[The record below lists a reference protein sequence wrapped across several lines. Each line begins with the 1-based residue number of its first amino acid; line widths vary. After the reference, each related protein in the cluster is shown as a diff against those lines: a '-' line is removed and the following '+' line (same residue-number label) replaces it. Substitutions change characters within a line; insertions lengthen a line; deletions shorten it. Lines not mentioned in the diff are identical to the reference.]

1 MNDKLTDKK
10 LTDTGARAR
19 DILGHL
25 IGFDTTSRNS
35 NMALIEWVQSYLADL
50 GIDSTLA
57 PNDDGD
63 KANIFATIGPAGNGG
78 IVLSGHTDVVPVDG
92 QDWDSDPFAV
102 TERDGRLFGRGTCD
116 MKGFIAL
123 ALAMAPEFQS
133 AGLKT
138 PVHYAFSF
146 DEEVGCAGVPKLLAK
161 IARDLPQPRL
171 ALIGEPTEM
180 RVVNTHKGITAL
192 ETVLTGLEAHSSLK
206 HVSVNAIE
214 YAVRMIGFILELAE
228 RYRLDPVLPEFEP
241 PYTTFNIGSIDGG
254 TAVNITAKE
263 CRFVWEFRLVPGV
276 READVRAEVDAFVE
290 REILPPM
297 REIFPQAAVITTPI
311 ASAPPLTPEQNGAA
325 EELIRRLTGA
335 NQTGTVSFATEAGL
349 FQNAGMSAVVCGP
362 GSIAQAHQPNEYID
376 ISQLDAGETLLRKLK
391 DWAAENAPA

>member
-1 MNDKLTDKK
+1 M
-10 LTDTGARAR
+10 TDTDTNTNTDTSARAR
-19 DILGHL
+19 EILGCL

-35 NMALIEWVQSYLADL
+35 NMALIEWVQGYLADL
-50 GIDSTLA
+50 GVESTLA

-63 KANIFATIGPAGNGG
+63 KANIFSTIGPTGDGG

-92 QDWDSDPFAV
+92 QAWDSDPFEL

-123 ALAMAPEFQS
+123 ALAMAPEFLA

-146 DEEVGCAGVPKLLAK
+146 DEEIGCAGVPKLLTK
-161 IARDLPQPRL
+161 IARELPQPRL

-180 RVVNTHKGITAL
+180 RVVNAHKGITAL
-192 ETVLTGLEAHSSLK
+192 ETAITGLEAHSSLK
-206 HVSVNAIE
+206 HISVNAIE

-263 CRFVWEFRLVPGV
+263 CRFVWEFRPVPGV
-276 READVRAEVDAFVE
+276 REEDIRAEIDRFVE

-297 REIFPQAAVITTPI
+297 RDIFPEASVTTTPM
-311 ASAPPLTPEQNGAA
+311 ASAPPLTPEENGPA

-349 FQNAGMSAVVCGP
+349 FQDAGMSAVVCGP

-376 ISQLDAGETLLRKLK
+376 IAQLDAGEALLRKLR
-391 DWAAENAPA
+391 DWAAGNAPA

>member
-1 MNDKLTDKK
+1 LILTETV
-10 LTDTGARAR
+10 TDTATRAR

-35 NMALIEWVQSYLADL
+35 NMALIDWVQEYLAGL
-50 GIDSTLA
+50 GVDCTLA

-63 KANIFATIGPAGNGG
+63 KANLFATIGPAGDGG

-92 QDWDSDPFAV
+92 QAWDSDPFDM
-102 TERDGRLFGRGTCD
+102 TQRDGRLYGRGACD

-123 ALAMAPEFQS
+123 SLAMAPEFQA

-138 PVHYAFSF
+138 PIHYAFSF
-146 DEEVGCAGVPKLLAK
+146 DEEIGCAGVPKLLTK
-161 IARDLPQPRL
+161 IARELPQPRL

-180 RVVNTHKGITAL
+180 RVVNAHKGITAL
-192 ETVLTGLEAHSSLK
+192 QTVITGLEAHSSLK
-206 HVSVNAIE
+206 HISVNAIE
-214 YAVRMIGFILELAE
+214 YAVRMIGHILEIAE
-228 RYRLDPVLPEFEP
+228 RYRQNPVLEEFEP
-241 PYTTFNIGSIDGG
+241 PYTTFNIGEIEGG

-263 CRFVWEFRLVPGV
+263 CRFVWEFRPVPGV
-276 READVRAEVDAFVE
+276 REDAIRAEVDEFVA
-290 REILPPM
+290 RELLPAM
-297 REIFPQAAVITTPI
+297 RDIYPEAAIITTPM
-311 ASAPPLTPEQNGAA
+311 ASAPPLTPEPNGAA

-349 FQNAGMSAVVCGP
+349 FQDAGMSAVVCGP
-362 GSIAQAHQPNEYID
+362 GSIVQAHQPNEYID
-376 ISQLDAGETLLRKLK
+376 IAQLDAGETLLRKLK

>member
-1 MNDKLTDKK
+1 MTD
-10 LTDTGARAR
+10 TESDTGARTR
-19 DILGHL
+19 DILGRL

-35 NMALIEWVQSYLADL
+35 NMALIEWVRDYLADL
-50 GIDSTLA
+50 GVESTLA

-63 KANIFATIGPAGNGG
+63 KANIFATVGPAGDGG

-92 QDWDSDPFAV
+92 QAWDTDPFDM
-102 TERDGRLFGRGTCD
+102 TEKDGRLFGRGVCD

-123 ALAMAPEFQS
+123 SLAMAPDFQA

-138 PVHYAFSF
+138 PIHYAFSF

-161 IARDLPQPRL
+161 IARELPQPRL

-180 RVVNTHKGITAL
+180 RVVNAHKGISAQ

-214 YAVRMIGFILELAE
+214 YAVRLIGFILDLAGK
-228 RYRLDPVLPEFEP
+228 YRLDPVLPEFEP
-241 PYTTFNIGSIDGG
+241 PYTTFNIGEISGG

-263 CRFVWEFRLVPGV
+263 CRFVWEFRPVPGV
-276 READVRAEVDAFVE
+276 REQDVFAEIDAFIAE
-290 REILPPM
+290 SLLPDM
-297 REIFPQAAVITTPI
+297 RVVFPEAAVVTTPI
-311 ASAPPLTPEQNGAA
+311 ASAPPLTPEPEGAA

-349 FQNAGMSAVVCGP
+349 FQDAGMSAVVCGP

-376 ISQLDAGETLLRKLK
+376 ISQLDAGEALLRKLK
-391 DWAAENAPA
+391 DWAAENGPA

>member
-1 MNDKLTDKK
+1 MAGRT
-10 LTDTGARAR
+10 RE
-19 DILGHL
+19 ILGRL

-35 NMALIEWVQSYLADL
+35 NMALIAWVQDYLADL
-50 GIDSTLA
+50 GIETTLA

-63 KANIFATIGPAGNGG
+63 KANIFATIGPVGDGG

-92 QDWDSDPFAV
+92 QAWDSDPFGM
-102 TERDGRLFGRGTCD
+102 TERDGRLYGRGTCD

-123 ALAMAPEFQS
+123 VLAMAPEFQA

-138 PVHYAFSF
+138 PIHYAFSF
-146 DEEVGCAGVPKLLAK
+146 DEEIGCAGVPKLLAK
-161 IARDLPQPRL
+161 IARELPQPRL
-171 ALIGEPTEM
+171 ALIGEPTSM
-180 RVVNTHKGITAL
+180 RVVNAHKGITAL
-192 ETVLTGLEAHSSLK
+192 ETVITGLEAHSSLK

-214 YAVRMIGFILELAE
+214 YAVRMIGFILGLAQ
-228 RYRLDPVLPEFEP
+228 RYREAPVIEEFEP

-263 CRFVWEFRLVPGV
+263 CKFVWEFRPVPGV
-276 READVRAEVDAFVE
+276 REEEIRAEVEGFVE
-290 REILPPM
+290 REILPSM
-297 REIFPQAAVITTPI
+297 REIFPDASVVTTPI
-311 ASAPPLTPEQNGAA
+311 ASAPPLTPEEGGAA
-325 EELIRRLTGA
+325 EELIRHLTGA

-349 FQNAGMSAVVCGP
+349 FQDAGMSAVVCGP

-376 ISQLDAGETLLRKLK
+376 IEQLDAGETLLRKLK